1 MGRKLIIAGA
11 LVALAGAVA
20 AVTAAPDL
28 QLRGG
33 RFRPLAYAELNPAQK
48 ALADTALASGRT
60 SFDGPFN
67 IQLRSPEMTELARG
81 LDAYLRTKSTA
92 MPERMKEIGIMLTAR
107 FWGGQYVWYS
117 HRQQA
122 LDAGLSAAFIDAMA
136 AGERPANMTPDE
148 AIVLEFCEE
157 LLATRQVSDAHFKA
171 MADRFGERGIVE
183 LVGLMGRYHSLSMLF
198 AIDRYPLPEGA
209 RQEIDRPK

>member
-1 MGRKLIIAGA
+1 MRRKLIIAGA
-11 LVALAGAVA
+11 LVALAAAVA

-28 QLRGG
+28 HLRGG
-33 RFRPLAYAELNPAQK
+33 RFRPLAYAELDPAQK
-48 ALADTALASGRT
+48 ALADTAIAAGRT

-67 IQLRSPEMTELARG
+67 IQLRSPEMSELSRG
-81 LDAYLRTKSTA
+81 LDAYLRVKSTA
-92 MPERMKEIGIMLTAR
+92 IPERFKEIGIMVTAR

-136 AGERPANMTPDE
+136 AGQRPAVMTPDE

-157 LLATRQVSDAHFKA
+157 LLTTRQVSDAHFKA

>member
-1 MGRKLIIAGA
+1 MRRKLIIAGA
-11 LVALAGAVA
+11 LVALAAAAA

-28 QLRGG
+28 RLRGG
-33 RFRPLAYAELNPAQK
+33 RFRPLAYAELNPPQK
-48 ALADTALASGRT
+48 ALADAAIAAGRT

-67 IQLRSPEMTELARG
+67 IQLRSPEMTELSRG

-92 MPERMKEIGIMLTAR
+92 IPEKLKEIGIMLTAR

-122 LDAGLSAAFIDAMA
+122 LDAGLSAAFIDSMA
-136 AGERPANMTPDE
+136 AGQRPAVMTPDE
-148 AIVLEFCEE
+148 AIVLEFCAE

-198 AIDRYPLPEGA
+198 AVDRYPLPEGA

>member
-1 MGRKLIIAGA
+1 MGRKPAQKLIIAGA
-11 LVALAGAVA
+11 VVALAGAVA
-20 AVTAAPDL
+20 AVTAAPDRH
-28 QLRGG
+28 LRGG

-48 ALADTALASGRT
+48 ALADTAIAAGRT

-67 IQLRSPEMTELARG
+67 IQLRSPEMTELSRG

-92 MPERMKEIGIMLTAR
+92 IPERLKEIGIMVTAR

-136 AGERPANMTPDE
+136 AGQRPAVMTPDE

-171 MADRFGERGIVE
+171 M
-183 LVGLMGRYHSLSMLF
+183 
-198 AIDRYPLPEGA
+198 
-209 RQEIDRPK
+209 